1 MVQNLFKFR
10 EQTLIRHLDL
20 KGYLTTLVLNIPIS
34 ASHCK
39 MPTDIAPKGYSN
51 EWVEDNPNS
60 FPHLNIT
67 ITERVITNTSIG

>member
-1 MVQNLFKFR
+1 
-10 EQTLIRHLDL
+10 
-20 KGYLTTLVLNIPIS
+20 
-34 ASHCK
+34 